1 MKMGSLAAA
10 LLILLAVHGA
20 AFAKDVCLDCHEK
33 KTPGIVAFWRGSA
46 HARKNVNCT
55 DCHGSDPEA
64 CHSRAAVVDA
74 AKCGKCHKQE
84 LADHR
89 ASKHGIAGRT
99 GRACTR
105 TQPVTAEQQKSC
117 AGCHDPSDADTL
129 VKTECSMFL
138 AQSPEMQRQGCSACH
153 QVESRCDSCHTKHG
167 TDRALARDPATCG
180 TCHMGPDHPQL
191 EMWETSRHGV
201 LFKQKGPAT
210 GPSCATCHMDAG
222 SHNVSR
228 GIGTGASPEREF
240 MLLVCSRCHTKSFSQ
255 RSLADADGI
264 RTQSDALVRE
274 AEQVVAGLG
283 QDGLL
288 SPSPLD
294 RPGHP
299 LLGKTLVTGPQMLY
313 EDLSFVEALFFK
325 VKMFYAPTAYKGAYH
340 QNPDYAHWYGN
351 APLKLALSEI
361 KSNAALVRSVDL
373 LNKRLDNAQGT
384 VRGGSAEFKAIQD
397 QLRALNDQ
405 RLRREITEQEYLDR
419 KKKILNEHGL

>member
-1 MKMGSLAAA
+1 MRKGAIFLLLFFLGAGLAS
-10 LLILLAVHGA
+10 G
-20 AFAKDVCLDCHEK
+20 DDPCLECHEQ
-33 KTPGIVAFWRGSA
+33 KTPGIVNHWKNSI
-46 HARKNVNCT
+46 HYKKNVGCSS
-55 DCHGSDPEA
+55 CHGSDREA
-64 CHSRAAVVDA
+64 NHKREVVVDA
-74 AKCGKCHKQE
+74 ARCGACHRD
-84 LADHR
+84 AFTGHR
-89 ASKHGIAGRT
+89 LSRHGIGLRT
-99 GRACTR
+99 GRGCTR
-105 TQPVTAEQQKSC
+105 NLGSPDERAKSC
-117 AGCHDPSDADTL
+117 IFCHQPGSSEPL
-129 VKTECSMFL
+129 VKTECAMFL
-138 AQSPEMQRQGCSACH
+138 AQSPEMQRQGCGACH
-153 QVESRCDSCHTKHG
+153 RVEVGCDACHTKHG
-167 TDRALARDPATCG
+167 TDLSVARSPKTCG
-180 TCHMGPDHPQL
+180 VCHMGPDHPQL

-228 GIGTGASPEREF
+228 GIGAGASPEREF

-264 RTQSDALVRE
+264 RAQSDALVRE

-288 SPSPLD
+288 SPSPQD

-325 VKMFYAPTAYKGAYH
+325 LKMFYAPSAYKGAYH

-351 APLKLALSEI
+351 APLKLTLSEI